1 MVLASKIRRELQ
13 MRMRKSDRSQLCK
26 MASQCGSQSVSQC
39 SKTPATPVA
48 KRNTWTTTEEKEFLL
63 ICKERA
69 IADELDNCVTGAGVS
84 YFCCHF
90 CLHLAFILSQLVQM
104 KSGKVLTVKLMYSL
118 LLLI

>member
-13 MRMRKSDRSQLCK
+13 MRMHKSDRSQLCK
-26 MASQCGSQSVSQC
+26 IASQCSQSASQC
-39 SKTPATPVA
+39 SKTPATPAA

-69 IADELDNCVTGAGVS
+69 IAEELDNCVTGAGVS

-90 CLHLAFILSQLVQM
+90 CLHSAFILSQLVQM
-104 KSGKVLTVKLMYSL
+104 KSGKVVTVKLMYSIL
-118 LLLI
+118 FCC